1 MSLLIALGLSSCG
14 NKQENTRPI
23 EQKNS
28 QSAGAFEAYSV
39 SVKPMMVLNY
49 HISVQ
54 MNAREPCTGEVTL
67 ELMNNFSLNFP
78 KGMEQ
83 NSLLCFGI
91 LPVPLGLIL
100 SGVSGGIMPDTKDE
114 KGSGVSILSKASH
127 DGKILYLSDLGSTK
141 FDPRLEFNSVLGLC
155 S

>member
-67 ELMNNFSLNFP
+67 ELMNNFS
-78 KGMEQ
+78 
-83 NSLLCFGI
+83 
-91 LPVPLGLIL
+91 
-100 SGVSGGIMPDTKDE
+100 
-114 KGSGVSILSKASH
+114 
-127 DGKILYLSDLGSTK
+127 
-141 FDPRLEFNSVLGLC
+141 
-155 S
+155 